1 VTPKSTAF
9 AIWAVIFSSQAIFVV
24 LQLLPRFRGTVIVQQ
39 GVGYWYIATC
49 TTQVAWTFA
58 FAYEQIALS
67 LVLILLV
74 WLSLVGLVYT
84 QYYTASEG
92 GLVEFVFFQFPFSI
106 HCGWLT
112 AASTMNVSLV
122 LVEQNASAS
131 LQLAVGIV
139 SLAYLHAVSVW
150 VVFGMEQRPNYTI
163 AAVLAWANAWIYAEL
178 QEPKDSI
185 VERFCEDTISGVSYA
200 AGAVSVIILAQ
211 IVVGMI
217 LSLAKQYLGRPAKGR
232 INSEVQ
238 QDMTSYQQYEAPSTT
253 ITSRGSC

>member
-9 AIWAVIFSSQAIFVV
+9 AIWAVIFSSQAIFVI
-24 LQLLPRFRGTVIVQQ
+24 LQLLPRFRGAVIVQQ

-49 TTQVAWTFA
+49 TTQVAWTLA

-67 LVLILLV
+67 LVLIVLV
-74 WLSLVGLVYT
+74 WLSLVGLVYS
-84 QYYTASEG
+84 QYYAASEG

-112 AASTMNVSLV
+112 AASTLNVSLV
-122 LVEQNASAS
+122 LVDQNASAA

-150 VVFGMEQRPNYTI
+150 VVFGLERPNYTI

-178 QEPKDSI
+178 QEPKESI

-200 AGAVSVIILAQ
+200 AGTVALIILAQ

-217 LSLAKQYLGRPAKGR
+217 LTLAKQYLGRSAKGQ

-238 QDMTSYQQYEAPSTT
+238 HDMTSYQRYDAPSMAL
-253 ITSRGSC
+253 TSRGSC